1 MSNKAEKQFHSLEKK
16 IRERVEALFKVL
28 EQSPV
33 PREYHYDLGK
43 IEGRDDSYRIRLSS
57 FRVVYRVFWGEQ
69 VVRVETIERK
79 SETTYG

>member
-1 MSNKAEKQFHSLEKK
+1 MSNKAEKQFCSLEKK

-33 PREYHYDLGK
+33 PRAFHYDLSK

-57 FRVVYRVFWGEQ
+57 FRVVYHIFWSEH